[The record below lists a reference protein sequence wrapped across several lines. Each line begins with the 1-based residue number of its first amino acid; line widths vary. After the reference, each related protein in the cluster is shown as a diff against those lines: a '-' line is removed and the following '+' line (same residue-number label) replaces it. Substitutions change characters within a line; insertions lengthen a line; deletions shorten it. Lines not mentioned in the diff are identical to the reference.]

1 MKRTK
6 EGLSTL
12 LSGLVV
18 GSSMLLPGMSGGT
31 MAIILGIY
39 SRLIHA
45 ISSLTRDRGA
55 KRRQSLFFLLVFCL
69 GSVGG
74 MLLFS
79 KAVLY
84 LTERFGDP
92 MLFLFSGLILGSLP
106 VLWRQAGIRRPT
118 PGCLAGAALGL
129 GLVFA
134 LRLLPDGL
142 FAAGESFS
150 IQGALLLFLAGA
162 VVAVA
167 LVLPGI
173 SASHVLLL
181 LGLYQVALSSVSRL
195 YLPFLLPL
203 ALGLL
208 GGILATT
215 SLLDRAMERRPQLTY
230 SLIIGFVMGSVAEV
244 FPGFSGGWEAVLTGL
259 ICLAAGCAATL
270 LLGRLGRAQG

>member
-1 MKRTK
+1 MKHTK

-39 SRLIHA
+39 GRLIRA
-45 ISSLTRDRGA
+45 ISSLTRNRGP
-55 KRRQSLFFLLVFCL
+55 KRRQSLLFLLVVCL

-134 LRLLPDGL
+134 LRLVPDGL
-142 FAAGESFS
+142 FAAGEGFS
-150 IQGALLLFLAGA
+150 IQGALLLFLAGV

-181 LGLYQVALSSVSRL
+181 LGLYQVALSSVSQL

-203 ALGLL
+203 ALGLV

-215 SLLDRAMERRPQLTY
+215 SLLDRAMERRPQFTY
-230 SLIIGFVMGSVAEV
+230 SLIIGFVLGSVAEV
-244 FPGFSGGWEAVLTGL
+244 VPGFSGGWGAALTGL
-259 ICLAAGCAATL
+259 ACLAAGCAATL
-270 LLGRLGRAQG
+270 LLGHLSRAQG

>member
-1 MKRTK
+1 MKHTK

-39 SRLIHA
+39 GRLIRA
-45 ISSLTRDRGA
+45 ISSLTKDRGA
-55 KRRQSLFFLLVFCL
+55 KRRQSLLFLLVFCL

-134 LRLLPDGL
+134 LRLVPDGL
-142 FAAGESFS
+142 FAAGEVTGG
-150 IQGALLLFLAGA
+150 IHGANRLGGN
-162 VVAVA
+162 AVA
-167 LVLPGI
+167 DFIVFGRI
-173 SASHVLLL
+173 SGQS
-181 LGLYQVALSSVSRL
+181 
-195 YLPFLLPL
+195 
-203 ALGLL
+203 
-208 GGILATT
+208 
-215 SLLDRAMERRPQLTY
+215 
-230 SLIIGFVMGSVAEV
+230 
-244 FPGFSGGWEAVLTGL
+244 
-259 ICLAAGCAATL
+259 AADYAK
-270 LLGRLGRAQG
+270 